1 MIIRYFPDTDTLYL
15 AFTERE
21 VAETVD
27 FNEDTLLDI
36 DADGNIVG
44 ITVEHARARVDLSH
58 ISFQQVIAAEPIGS

>member
-1 MIIRYFPDTDTLYL
+1 MIIRYFSDTDTLYL

-44 ITVEHARARVDLSH
+44 ITVEHARARVDLSD

>member
-44 ITVEHARARVDLSH
+44 ITVEHARARVDLSD

>member
-1 MIIRYFPDTDTLYL
+1 MIIRYFSDTDTLYL

-36 DADGNIVG
+36 DADGNIVA
-44 ITVEHARARVDLSH
+44 ITVEHARARVDLSD

>member
-36 DADGNIVG
+36 DADGNIVA
-44 ITVEHARARVDLSH
+44 ITVEHARARVDLSD